1 MRITSPDL
9 NNRQRPTNYGLFNPN
24 SGFTLMELIV
34 VITLIGI
41 MLFFSLPRL
50 QHNPFLD
57 DTKKNARWLI
67 GKVQILR
74 ENAVRD
80 QKQYTLHLDLDS
92 GRMWET
98 NESMSPE
105 DLESAALQSYALPD
119 GIRIV
124 DLEYPSRGK
133 INSGQVEILF
143 YKAGYSD
150 KALIHLQQGDTYQ
163 SFLIEPFLADM
174 KFFEKYAS
182 FED

>member
-1 MRITSPDL
+1 M
-9 NNRQRPTNYGLFNPN
+9 
-24 SGFTLMELIV
+24 
-34 VITLIGI
+34 TLIGI

-50 QHNPFLD
+50 QNNPFLD
-57 DTKKNARWLI
+57 DTKKSARWLI
-67 GKVQILR
+67 DEVQILR

-80 QKQYTLHLDLDS
+80 QKQYTLHLDLDR

-105 DLESAALQSYALPD
+105 DLESAELQSYALPD
-119 GIRIV
+119 GMRIV

-133 INSGQVEILF
+133 IDSGQAEILF

-150 KALIHLQQGDTYQ
+150 KALIHLQDGDAYQ
-163 SFLIEPFLADM
+163 SFLIEPFLADI
-174 KFFEKYAS
+174 KFFGKYAS

>member
-1 MRITSPDL
+1 MPGL
-9 NNRQRPTNYGLFNPN
+9 NNRQWTANYGLLYPN
-24 SGFTLMELIV
+24 CGFTLMELIV

-57 DTKKNARWLI
+57 DPKKSARWLI

-105 DLESAALQSYALPD
+105 ELENAALQGYALPD
-119 GIRIV
+119 GMRII
-124 DLEYPSRGK
+124 DLEYPSQGK
-133 INSGQVEILF
+133 TDSGRAEIRF
-143 YKAGYSD
+143 YRAGYAD
-150 KALIHLQQGDTYQ
+150 KALIHLQDGDSYQ
-163 SFLIEPFLADM
+163 SFLIEPFLTDI